1 MGKKTGKST
10 LKNYR
15 VFRRPRS
22 RTIRALNNIHV
33 VNTLTINALVD
44 LRNQLRS
51 QDEHNLNFEIPVVSG
66 DRIVIPKRKT
76 KILQLLDHAIEHDL
90 YKQSLISAIAVT
102 EDYLAQIL
110 TIIFKWFPH
119 KLKISVS
126 GIQAEKKVDLDA
138 ILEAQDLDALLLR
151 IIEKQLVSIF
161 YESPARYF
169 EYLERVLSF
178 ELQEETKGSFAET
191 KATRDILVH
200 NMGVAN
206 EVYLRKARAKA
217 RASQGK
223 PIPLD
228 SQYFSESIRC
238 MKSLTVD
245 VFSKCLDKYREV

>member
-1 MGKKTGKST
+1 MVQKTGKRT
-10 LKNYR
+10 LKNYG

-51 QDEHNLNFEIPVVSG
+51 QDKHNLNFEIPVVSG

-90 YKQSLISAIAVT
+90 YKQSLISAIAAT
-102 EDYLAQIL
+102 EDYLAQVL
-110 TIIFKWFPH
+110 TIILKWFPH
-119 KLKISVS
+119 KLKVTVS
-126 GIQAEKKVDLDA
+126 GIQAERKVDLDA
-138 ILEAQDLDALLLR
+138 ILEAQDLDTLLLR
-151 IIEKQLVSIF
+151 IIERQLVSIF
-161 YESPARYF
+161 YGSPARYF

-178 ELQEETKGSFAET
+178 ELQEEAKERFAEI

-200 NMGVAN
+200 NMGAAN
-206 EVYLRKARAKA
+206 EVYLRKAGVKA
-217 RASQGK
+217 RACQGK

-238 MKSLTVD
+238 MKSITVD
-245 VFSKCLDKYREV
+245 VFSKCLDKYGEV